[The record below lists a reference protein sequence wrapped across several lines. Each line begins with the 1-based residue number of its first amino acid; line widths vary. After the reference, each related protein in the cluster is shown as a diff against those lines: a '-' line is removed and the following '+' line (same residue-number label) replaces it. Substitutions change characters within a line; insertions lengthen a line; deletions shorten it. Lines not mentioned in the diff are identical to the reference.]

1 MKRLIVLLCLLF
13 LIVPAFLFSQNL
25 DGWTA
30 AYGDWKMVGDRLVQS
45 STKAGMASPERYHAV
60 RVRCEVRGRR

>member
-13 LIVPAFLFSQNL
+13 LIVPAFVFSQNI

-30 AYGDWKMVGDRLVQS
+30 AYGDWKMVGSRLVQS
-45 STKAGMASPERYHAV
+45 STKAGMAQASMRLPQSGIMQY
-60 RVRCEVRGRR
+60 